1 MSYSKTR
8 ISAITMS
15 SDLGTNPNGVP
26 EIDIAV
32 CDNFT
37 FDVSLNITAIPPYT
51 HFVELADIDISANV
65 FKLLFFN
72 IEYTGESSFNTLTNS
87 YVDYVFSLLPPPPTS
102 ADVQYIV
109 PVNVNGTTIIPTS
122 PNYNYYTPNA
132 GKPSLSHYISIL
144 SPSLKVQYT
153 GVTFSLSN
161 TVLDNIVDDLTIA
174 APGFAD
180 LFNTMDFID
189 FNRDVTNLKT
199 LNDIIPAS
207 DTPIG
212 TNHIG
217 ANMVNSLNW
226 NNILELVRAQYD
238 NEYRRDISNNMWLD
252 SDMFAV
258 LKITLIFKTHINLV
272 SANSFTSTSQV
283 KLRYKIN
290 FKDLECFQGAY
301 NKIQ

>member
-1 MSYSKTR
+1 
-8 ISAITMS
+8 
-15 SDLGTNPNGVP
+15 
-26 EIDIAV
+26 
-32 CDNFT
+32 
-37 FDVSLNITAIPPYT
+37 
-51 HFVELADIDISANV
+51 
-65 FKLLFFN
+65 
-72 IEYTGESSFNTLTNS
+72 
-87 YVDYVFSLLPPPPTS
+87 
-102 ADVQYIV
+102 
-109 PVNVNGTTIIPTS
+109 
-122 PNYNYYTPNA
+122 
-132 GKPSLSHYISIL
+132 
-144 SPSLKVQYT
+144 
-153 GVTFSLSN
+153 
-161 TVLDNIVDDLTIA
+161 VLDNIVDDLTIA